1 MTILSRNLRTDR
13 VAESFPRKH
22 LWREG
27 TDAKQE
33 VSRETRLASRVNKP
47 EVHFD
52 GGAAERFFYR
62 TNFTK
67 RNNEAKPLDLQTNG
81 REGKTQAL
89 ITVIDDVSRVGS
101 RTRCGEND
109 SGCRVGLGRW
119 RFTGNFKL

>member
-1 MTILSRNLRTDR
+1 M
-13 VAESFPRKH
+13 AESFPRKL

-33 VSRETRLASRVNKP
+33 VSRETRLASLVNKP

-52 GGAAERFFYR
+52 GGAAERFLYR

-67 RNNEAKPLDLQTNG
+67 RNNEAKPRDLQTNG
-81 REGKTQAL
+81 TEKKTKAL
-89 ITVIDDVSRVGS
+89 IRVIDDVSRVGS

-109 SGCRVGLGRW
+109 SGCYVGLGHW
-119 RFTGNFKL
+119 RFTDNFKLQVAK